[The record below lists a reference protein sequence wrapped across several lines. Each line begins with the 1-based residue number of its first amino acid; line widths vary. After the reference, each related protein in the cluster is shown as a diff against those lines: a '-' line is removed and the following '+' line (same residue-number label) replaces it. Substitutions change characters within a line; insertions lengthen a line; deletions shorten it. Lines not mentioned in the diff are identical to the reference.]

1 MPVCA
6 ICGYSSR
13 SLQPHLKYKH
23 SLTVSEY
30 KSLYNSS
37 VYDYNPADRLKEWAE
52 SHPVEAKR
60 VRQENGMKNVQ
71 FAIQWQKEHPD
82 EVLEIVSRNGK
93 ITGEK
98 VNNLKVWRERVGK
111 EEVSRQCAEAGHL
124 SSLSKGHDFM
134 ARKAL
139 ENNRYCK
146 YFYESKIFS
155 ISRYFA
161 SRWEVNF
168 IRLCE
173 ISNFIISLAHE
184 PFGIPY
190 VVSGKTHKYYPDF
203 LVNQSIVVEIKP
215 FGRLSESDVI
225 LKKSIAEEYCSSNN
239 FEYLIITEHDL
250 PSIRNGEITTSAQ
263 QELKELLK
271 I

>member
-37 VYDYNPADRLKEWAE
+37 VYDYNPTDRLKAWAE
-52 SHPVEAKR
+52 SCPEEAKR
-60 VRQENGMKNVQ
+60 VRQENGKKNIQ
-71 FAIQWQKEHPD
+71 LAIQWQKDHPD
-82 EVLEIVSRNGK
+82 QVHEIVSRNGK

-98 VNNLKVWRERVGK
+98 INNLKVWRERVGE
-111 EEVSRQCAEAGHL
+111 EEVSRHCAEAGHL

-146 YFYESKIFS
+146 YFYESKVFE

-173 ISNFIISLAHE
+173 TSNFITSLVHE

-190 VVSGKTHKYYPDF
+190 FVCGKTHKYYPDF

-215 FGRLSESDVI
+215 FGRLSESVVL
-225 LKKSIAEEYCSSNN
+225 LKKSTAEEYCSINN
-239 FEYLIITEHDL
+239 FKYLIVTEHDL